1 MQLDEKV
8 NQAYADMNNA
18 RLDAAK
24 FEMAFKA
31 KDEEIAFLRAHPV
44 LRSVEQDPA
53 QILISLIWGSH
64 R

>member
-24 FEMAFKA
+24 FEMAVKA
-31 KDEEIAFLRAHPV
+31 KNEEIAFL
-44 LRSVEQDPA
+44 PA
-53 QILISLIWGSH
+53 RLIQL
-64 R
+64 